1 MSQFYPEDKWIV
13 ANDLNIHYLDWG
25 GDKTKKPLILMHG
38 IGGHAHL
45 FDDIS
50 SEFFDK
56 WHVVAIDARG
66 CGDSDWSR
74 GGYSDQNIAS
84 DVAAFAKVTG
94 LYPFDYYGHSQG
106 SRIGIALGAYYGD
119 FISHL
124 ALGDYGPVPD
134 PSPAGKATA
143 NQRMTKGAKEKPR
156 GFFTPEQAFDWHKE
170 SEPTLNDEQIWQTV
184 KYTYRTNWDGILIPK
199 TDPEM
204 KWLLGRTALKEGEFL
219 WDCVPKISCSTM
231 IIRGESS
238 TVLDLNQA
246 NEMASKIH
254 SNKGIVK
261 EIEGAGH
268 GLNSENREGTEK
280 ALREFFSGQNN

>member
-1 MSQFYPEDKWIV
+1 MSDFYPEDKWV
-13 ANDLNIHYLDWG
+13 VVNDLKIHYLDWG

-45 FDDIS
+45 FDEIS
-50 SEFFDK
+50 PEFSDK
-56 WHVVAIDARG
+56 WHVIALDARG

-74 GGYSDQNIAS
+74 GGYSVQNFAS
-84 DVAAFAKVTG
+84 DVAGFAKVTG

-106 SRIGIALGAYYGD
+106 SRTGIALGAYYGD

-124 ALGDYGPVPD
+124 ALGDYGPMPD

-156 GFFTPEQAFDWHKE
+156 GFFTPGQAYDWHKE
-170 SEPTLNDEQIWQTV
+170 SEPTLNDNQLLQIV

-219 WDCVPKISCSTM
+219 WDCVPRISCNTM
-231 IIRGESS
+231 IIRGETS

-246 NEMASKIH
+246 NEMASKIP
-254 SNKGIVK
+254 SNKGVVK
-261 EIEGAGH
+261 EIDGAGH
-268 GLNSENREGTEK
+268 GLHSENREGTVK

>member
-1 MSQFYPEDKWIV
+1 MV
-13 ANDLNIHYLDWG
+13 
-25 GDKTKKPLILMHG
+25 KKPLILMHG

-45 FDDIS
+45 FDEIS
-50 SEFFDK
+50 PEFSDK
-56 WHVVAIDARG
+56 WHVIALDARG

-74 GGYSDQNIAS
+74 GGYSVQNFAS

-170 SEPTLNDEQIWQTV
+170 SEPTLNENQLWQIV

-219 WDCVPKISCSTM
+219 WDCVPRISCNTM
-231 IIRGESS
+231 IIRGETS

-246 NEMASKIH
+246 NEMASKIP
-254 SNKGIVK
+254 SNKGVVK
-261 EIEGAGH
+261 EIDGAGH
-268 GLNSENREGTEK
+268 GLHSENREGTVK

>member
-1 MSQFYPEDKWIV
+1 
-13 ANDLNIHYLDWG
+13 
-25 GDKTKKPLILMHG
+25 MHG

-45 FDDIS
+45 FDEIS
-50 SEFFDK
+50 PEFSDK
-56 WHVVAIDARG
+56 WHVIALDARG

-74 GGYSDQNIAS
+74 GGYSVQNFAS
-84 DVAAFAKVTG
+84 DVAAFATVTG

-119 FISHL
+119 FVSHL

-170 SEPTLNDEQIWQTV
+170 SEPTLNDNQLWQIV

-219 WDCVPKISCSTM
+219 WDCVPRISCNTM
-231 IIRGESS
+231 IIRGETS

-246 NEMASKIH
+246 NEMASKIP
-254 SNKGIVK
+254 SNKGVVK
-261 EIEGAGH
+261 EIDGAGH
-268 GLNSENREGTEK
+268 GLHSENREGTVK

>member
-1 MSQFYPEDKWIV
+1 MSDFYPEDKWV
-13 ANDLNIHYLDWG
+13 VVNDLKIHYLDWG

-45 FDDIS
+45 FDEIS
-50 SEFFDK
+50 PEFSDK
-56 WHVVAIDARG
+56 WHVIALDARG

-74 GGYSDQNIAS
+74 GGYSVQNFAS

-124 ALGDYGPVPD
+124 ALGDYRPAPA
-134 PSPAGKATA
+134 PSPAGNATA

-170 SEPTLNDEQIWQTV
+170 FEPTLNDNQLWQIV

-219 WDCVPKISCSTM
+219 WDCVPRISCDTM
-231 IIRGESS
+231 IIRGETS

-246 NEMASKIH
+246 NEMASKIP
-254 SNKGIVK
+254 SNKGVVK
-261 EIEGAGH
+261 EIDGAGH
-268 GLNSENREGTEK
+268 GLHSENREGTVK